1 MRRMA
6 VALVVSLT
14 SLLPRPA
21 LASTI
26 PLSGTDEIVGPWQ
39 LNQIY
44 YGHVRLTAVASLPP
58 FADPNIPNTIG
69 AYAVYTSFVVAS
81 GDVINASGIAALGN
95 LEVIG
100 QNYPVIACKT
110 CSATGDLI
118 WYGEPSIKRTIS
130 WDTRWLKYGH
140 AGILDVRLF
149 LDLPEGFSLASQ
161 QIAAVPEPS
170 TWLTMLTGLALVY
183 SVQVARR
190 RSGAD

>member
-1 MRRMA
+1 MA

-69 AYAVYTSFVVAS
+69 AY
-81 GDVINASGIAALGN
+81 
-95 LEVIG
+95 
-100 QNYPVIACKT
+100 
-110 CSATGDLI
+110 
-118 WYGEPSIKRTIS
+118 
-130 WDTRWLKYGH
+130 
-140 AGILDVRLF
+140 
-149 LDLPEGFSLASQ
+149 
-161 QIAAVPEPS
+161 
-170 TWLTMLTGLALVY
+170 
-183 SVQVARR
+183 
-190 RSGAD
+190 